1 MLLVTKCQKE
11 KDMSAKKTPKQNHS
25 WTFRKSAVE
34 QYRLS
39 GKSAVEIATQLR
51 IPAWKLRGW
60 IKEFAEEAERAVETD
75 ELERLRAE
83 VKRLKE
89 DNDFLKKAAAYF
101 AKEQP

>member
-1 MLLVTKCQKE
+1 
-11 KDMSAKKTPKQNHS
+11 MSAKKTPKQNHS
-25 WTFRKSAVE
+25 WTFRKNAVE

-101 AKEQP
+101 AKEHP

>member
-1 MLLVTKCQKE
+1 
-11 KDMSAKKTPKQNHS
+11 MSAKKTPKQNHS
-25 WTFRKSAVE
+25 WTFRKDAVE

-83 VKRLKE
+83 VKRVKE
-89 DNDFLKKAAAYF
+89 NNDLQKRPQRTLRKNNREVCIHRKSKMAG
-101 AKEQP
+101 